1 MSAAPAPS
9 SSAAARAHPARS
21 GAPATRSGWRPSLT
35 VVSNPTAPRSV
46 APFLLLCTAI
56 LAGAMLAVLLLN
68 TQMAATAYQIR
79 QEQLY
84 LNELGEAEASLREDV
99 ERAGSPAELRER
111 ADEFGMVHGEDVHF
125 VRLSDGSVLTG
136 NNGGDR

>member
-1 MSAAPAPS
+1 MSAVPAHPR
-9 SSAAARAHPARS
+9 SAAERAHPSRTA
-21 GAPATRSGWRPSLT
+21 APTPRATWRPSLT
-35 VVSNPTAPRSV
+35 VVANPTAPRSV
-46 APFLLLCTAI
+46 TPFLLLCTAI
-56 LAGAMLAVLLLN
+56 LAGAMLVVLLLN

-111 ADEFGMVHGEDVHF
+111 AEGLGMVPGEDVHF

-136 NNGGDR
+136 NSGGGR

>member
-1 MSAAPAPS
+1 MSTAPAHPS
-9 SSAAARAHPARS
+9 SATARAHPSRG
-21 GAPATRSGWRPSLT
+21 GAPSARAGWRPSLT
-35 VVSNPTAPRSV
+35 VVANPTAPRSV
-46 APFLLLCTAI
+46 APFLLLCAAI
-56 LAGAMLAVLLLN
+56 LAGAMLVVLLLN

-99 ERAGSPAELRER
+99 ERAGSPAELRDR
-111 ADEFGMVHGEDVHF
+111 AEDLGMVPGEDVHF

-136 NNGGDR
+136 NQGGGQ